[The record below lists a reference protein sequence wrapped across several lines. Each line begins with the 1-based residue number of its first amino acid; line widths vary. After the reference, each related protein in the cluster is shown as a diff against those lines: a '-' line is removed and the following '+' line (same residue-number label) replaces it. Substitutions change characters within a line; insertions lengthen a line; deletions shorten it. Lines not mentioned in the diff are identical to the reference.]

1 MVAITGIRRHLRF
14 QPTYRDTS
22 HVCESESGDI
32 LMPLIETFP
41 HGLHLPNGGV
51 TKALPGL
58 GGALLRADNIRYFS
72 DGAGR
77 IKIKARKGRTQFD
90 TDSNTDAV
98 LALRRFYDVTNGLTR
113 TMRFTTV
120 SGPNV
125 TLEADTNDDGAFT
138 AVSGGTGLTS
148 TAKQRTRMVA
158 FPEQNAVFVTNYGD
172 NLRTYN
178 GTTLA
183 AVAVVSGV
191 TIDGGLIEEWGDRLW
206 ATRKDFPHVV
216 YATDFFNPS
225 KFIYTLNVVDEN
237 GGGVTGLK
245 HFHDRLVIFKSTA
258 TFVHTGDIRFAASG
272 QGALMKASD
281 KGAVS
286 SDAIVRTPFGIVY
299 VSDDGIYL
307 TQGRV
312 ADSQDISVN
321 LHSLFSGNTIYDE
334 AVMHWDAYS
343 EVIRLKL
350 APSDTHTWI
359 LARFDIPGSGA
370 EPGEQRV
377 LWSKDTNTPMTCAAS
392 WPGEGDDRRVL
403 VGASDGKIWRVDTG
417 TQDGSTDIPI
427 DVIVYPGPFGERGE
441 LGSITTLEP
450 FFAAKS
456 PITLRTWYGQFN
468 PDTDDPRVEQPVGRY
483 TDATVDQ
490 IAMFSDKTYRWYSHF
505 VAWGVHVEAS
515 NGDFRLYA
523 VNLKAKR
530 KASSYRSNQYLI
542 ATEA

>member
-1 MVAITGIRRHLRF
+1 
-14 QPTYRDTS
+14 
-22 HVCESESGDI
+22 
-32 LMPLIETFP
+32 MPLIETFP

-138 AVSGGTGLTS
+138 SVSGGTGLTS
-148 TAKQRTRMVA
+148 TAKQHTRMVA
-158 FPEQNAVFVTNYGD
+158 FPEQNAVFVANFGD
-172 NLRTYN
+172 NLRSYN

-191 TIDGGLIEEWGDRLW
+191 TIDGGFIEEWGDRLW

-216 YATDFFNPS
+216 YATDFFNPG
-225 KFIYTLNVVDEN
+225 KFIYTLNVVDED
-237 GGGVTGLK
+237 GGKVTGIK
-245 HFHDRLVIFKSTA
+245 HFHDRLVIFKSTS

-272 QGALMKASD
+272 QGALMKAND
-281 KGAVS
+281 KGAVAP
-286 SDAIVRTPFGIVY
+286 DGIARTPFGIMY
-299 VSDDGIYL
+299 VSDDGVYV

-312 ADSQDISVN
+312 ADIQDVSLN
-321 LHSLFSGNTIYDE
+321 LSPLFSSNTIYDE
-334 AVMHWDAYS
+334 AVMHWDDYDQ
-343 EVIRLKL
+343 VLRLKL
-350 APSDTHTWI
+350 APADTHTWI
-359 LARFDIPGSGA
+359 LTRFDVPGQGA
-370 EPGEQRV
+370 VPAEQKI
-377 LWSKDTNTPMTCAAS
+377 LWCKDTNTPMTCAAS

-403 VGASDGKIWRVDTG
+403 VGAADGKVWRLGTG
-417 TQDGSTDIPI
+417 TQDGSTDIPLDI
-427 DVIVYPGPFGERGE
+427 IMYSGPFGERGE
-441 LGSITTLEP
+441 LGTITTLEP
-450 FFAAKS
+450 FFSSNKPVMA
-456 PITLRTWYGQFN
+456 RTWYGQFN
-468 PDTDDPRVEQPVGRY
+468 PDADDPRVEQPVGRY
-483 TDATVDQ
+483 ADATIDQ
-490 IAMFSDKTYRWYSHF
+490 IGIFSDKTYRWYSHF
-505 VAWGVHVEAS
+505 AS
-515 NGDFRLYA
+515 FGFHMDASGGDFQLYA

-530 KASSYRSNQYLI
+530 KAGNYRSNQYLI
-542 ATEA
+542 STEA